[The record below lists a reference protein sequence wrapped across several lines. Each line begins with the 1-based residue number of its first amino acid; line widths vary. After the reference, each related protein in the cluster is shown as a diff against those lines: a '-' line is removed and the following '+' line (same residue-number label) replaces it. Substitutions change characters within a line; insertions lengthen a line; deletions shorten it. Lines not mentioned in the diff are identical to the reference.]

1 MKSGIEGV
9 EGIKGVKEI
18 EVIKIT
24 IQLFQ
29 YSSVSKYLYVNQK
42 NNKRL

>member
-1 MKSGIEGV
+1 MKNGIEGV

-29 YSSVSKYLYVNQK
+29 YSSVSTYLYVNQK